1 MSSERLARAN
11 PKRAAGRLDTGVSQT
26 GPFQAGGKLTGS
38 DGHQRVTDVQQ
49 LEGAARTQAV
59 GPGEEPSR
67 SQHPGDLRQQ
77 PVLLLARWHVVQL
90 VKHTTAEK
98 RSSANGIAVA
108 SA

>member
-1 MSSERLARAN
+1 MGSIRLARAK
-11 PKRAAGRLDTGVSQT
+11 PKRAAGGLDPGVGQASA
-26 GPFQAGGKLTGS
+26 FQARGKLTGS

-49 LEGAARTQAV
+49 LEGAARPQAV
-59 GPGEEPSR
+59 GAGEESSR
-67 SQHPGDLRQQ
+67 SQHPRDLGQQ